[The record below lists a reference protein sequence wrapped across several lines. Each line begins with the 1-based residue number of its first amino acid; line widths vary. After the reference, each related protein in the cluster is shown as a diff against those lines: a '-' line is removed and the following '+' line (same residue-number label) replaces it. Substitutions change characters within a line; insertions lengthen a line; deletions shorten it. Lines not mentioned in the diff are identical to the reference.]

1 MWRPIF
7 SVVVVLLFASSAFAK
22 GDASSVPFR
31 VYRGHFIVVEGSLAN
46 LPKQSFVIDTGV
58 SPTMINLRVAQSLGL
73 SGSTRTIHA
82 LMHDIDT
89 TEMSLDSLTLG
100 PIRMSNVLVV
110 ARDLTGLEKE
120 VGVRVDALIGLDVL
134 RQSSFTIRYSDNT
147 ILFGSPALSLTA
159 TNLGNEQPM
168 ASVALIVGNQPLR
181 LIVDTGAADIVFF
194 RKHIDILSPA
204 AKVQY
209 NKFNLG
215 GELVMTRVPMPTAML
230 GNSELRHE
238 WVYMA
243 EDPAAPEIIDG
254 LLGVSPQFFDWIAFD
269 FEHRLL
275 SWQLRDSRI
284 PPITEAGSA
293 RCPAGDPRSMSWAPA
308 DNSRRSAEP
317 CEVMRA
323 RMPHL

>member
-1 MWRPIF
+1 
-7 SVVVVLLFASSAFAK
+7 
-22 GDASSVPFR
+22 
-31 VYRGHFIVVEGSLAN
+31 
-46 LPKQSFVIDTGV
+46 
-58 SPTMINLRVAQSLGL
+58 
-73 SGSTRTIHA
+73 
-82 LMHDIDT
+82 
-89 TEMSLDSLTLG
+89 
-100 PIRMSNVLVV
+100 
-110 ARDLTGLEKE
+110 
-120 VGVRVDALIGLDVL
+120 
-134 RQSSFTIRYSDNT
+134 
-147 ILFGSPALSLTA
+147 
-159 TNLGNEQPM
+159 M
-168 ASVALIVGNQPLR
+168 ASVALIVLGNQPLR

-204 AKVQY
+204 AKVQH

-269 FEHRLL
+269 FEQRLL

-293 RCPAGDPRSMSWAPA
+293 RCPSPGTSGPCPGPRQITLAEAPT
-308 DNSRRSAEP
+308 
-317 CEVMRA
+317 
-323 RMPHL
+323 L

>member
-46 LPKQSFVIDTGV
+46 LPKQNFVIDTGV

-100 PIRMSNVLVV
+100 PIRMKNVLVV

-147 ILFGSPALSLTA
+147 ICS
-159 TNLGNEQPM
+159 
-168 ASVALIVGNQPLR
+168 
-181 LIVDTGAADIVFF
+181 
-194 RKHIDILSPA
+194 
-204 AKVQY
+204 
-209 NKFNLG
+209 
-215 GELVMTRVPMPTAML
+215 
-230 GNSELRHE
+230 
-238 WVYMA
+238 
-243 EDPAAPEIIDG
+243 AAPRCH
-254 LLGVSPQFFDWIAFD
+254 LLLRTWATSSPW
-269 FEHRLL
+269 
-275 SWQLRDSRI
+275 
-284 PPITEAGSA
+284 
-293 RCPAGDPRSMSWAPA
+293 PAW
-308 DNSRRSAEP
+308 
-317 CEVMRA
+317 
-323 RMPHL
+323 H